1 MAGPLT
7 VRGMASM
14 DEVLTLIQQTQG
26 VDEYGDPVPSETFRV
41 VLCREESIGQ
51 AEFYQAHANGLKAEI
66 KLVIA
71 DYLDYQ
77 GEQLLRYTPLGHTE
91 EQLFRV
97 LRTYR
102 KGMELEI
109 TAYREV
115 NPA

>member
-1 MAGPLT
+1 MNECMA
-7 VRGMASM
+7 
-14 DEVLTLIQQTQG
+14 LIQQTWG
-26 VDEYGDPVPSETFRV
+26 EDEYGDPVLSETFRV
-41 VLCREESIGQ
+41 VLCREASIGQ
-51 AEFYQAHANGLKAEI
+51 AEFYQAHATGLKPEI

-77 GEQLLRYTPLGHTE
+77 GEQLLRYTPLGQTE

-102 KGMELEI
+102 NGLELEI